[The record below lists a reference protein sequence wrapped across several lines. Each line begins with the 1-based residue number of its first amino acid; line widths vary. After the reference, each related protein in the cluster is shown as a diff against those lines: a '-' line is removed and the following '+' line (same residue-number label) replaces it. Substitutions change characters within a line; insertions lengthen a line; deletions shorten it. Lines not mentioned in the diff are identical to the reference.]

1 MKFISDN
8 QLFAIMLTFIIGN
21 STIYP
26 IGIEAKQDAW
36 IAVLLALLMGII
48 LIKVYL
54 QIQASFPDKNLIE
67 IIEVLLG
74 RFISTPL
81 GLLYTCYFLYISLL
95 NLFNISIFLNSRLLE
110 NASLSSIQI
119 MILIII
125 LYLLFLGIETMA
137 RFTEVITYFLII
149 PLVIMGIL
157 LIIGSGQLNFDNL
170 KPILNQGLQPI
181 IKVSFSQILTF
192 PFGDMI
198 TFLMIWHYIKSRDY
212 LNEISFTSTI
222 IGGILICLSIIN
234 MITVL
239 GVKLTQQTNIPI
251 MSISTIINLGE
262 IIHGIDPLVAI
273 ILFITGIIK
282 LAFTCYASVLSFTS
296 TFKIRKRNPVLILF
310 ILALI
315 IIATNSFNPVSFQ
328 IFLKESPENYI
339 QLIFEL
345 AIPIILLLLCYQKKK
360 KSV

>member
-1 MKFISDN
+1 MKFINDN
-8 QLFAIMLTFIIGN
+8 QLFAIMLTFVIGN

-26 IGIEAKQDAW
+26 MGIEAKQDAW

-48 LIKVYL
+48 LVKIYL

-74 RFISTPL
+74 RFITVPL
-81 GLLYTCYFLYISLL
+81 GLLYSCYFLYISLL
-95 NLFNISIFLNSRLLE
+95 NLFDISIFLKSRLLE
-110 NASLSSIQI
+110 DASLSAIQI
-119 MILIII
+119 MILMII

-149 PLVIMGIL
+149 PLVIIGIF
-157 LIIGSGQLNFDNL
+157 LIIGSGELNFDNL
-170 KPILNQGLQPI
+170 KPILSQGLKPI
-181 IKVSFSQILTF
+181 IKVSFSQLLTF

-198 TFLMIWHYIKSRDY
+198 TFLMVWHYLKSRDY

-222 IGGILICLSIIN
+222 IGGILVCLSVIN
-234 MITVL
+234 MIAIL
-239 GVKLTQQTNIPI
+239 GVQLTKHTTIPI
-251 MSISTIINLGE
+251 MSISTIIDLGE
-262 IIHGIDPLVAI
+262 IIHGMDPLVAI

-282 LAFTCYASVLSFTS
+282 LAFTCYASVLSFIT
-296 TFKIRKRNPVLILF
+296 TFKIKKRKLVLIFF
-310 ILALI
+310 ILTLI
-315 IIATNSFNPVSFQ
+315 LIANNSFNPVSFL
-328 IFLKESPENYI
+328 IFLKDSPENYI

-345 AIPIILLLLCYQKKK
+345 AIPIILLLICYKKKK